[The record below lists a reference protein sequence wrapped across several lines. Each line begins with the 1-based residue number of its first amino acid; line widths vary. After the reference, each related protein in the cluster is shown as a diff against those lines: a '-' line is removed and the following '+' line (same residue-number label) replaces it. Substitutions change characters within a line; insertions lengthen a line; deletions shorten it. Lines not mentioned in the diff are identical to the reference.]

1 MKKRIEKEVKK
12 GLKTLVLCVIL
23 FLILV
28 VFILQFYKSLFFQK
42 PERINLL
49 FFNQNPTLISLSTI
63 GESNY
68 YINLY
73 PDLKLNVPGGY
84 GDYRIGALIKLSQ
97 IEKDNEL
104 INRAIG
110 SSTLTFLNFYFYPNE
125 DQTYFGKAPEPEF
138 NLNLKNIIFNKSNAS
153 LFNKVFLFFKLVG
166 IQNHN
171 FIKLNAFEKLNNNK
185 DLVFDTERFAEEYNG
200 LFFQHTYRDE
210 RKSVQILYTN
220 DYNSADRI
228 AKILENN
235 GIRVVDISKTNKTDK
250 NCKVYEKTKKYSM
263 TSKNVSNY
271 LNCKLVNGDT
281 EISDIKIF
289 LGDQE
294 ELWK

>member
-12 GLKTLVLCVIL
+12 SLKTLVLSVIL
-23 FLILV
+23 CLILIL
-28 VFILQFYKSLFFQK
+28 FIIQLYKSLFIKK

-49 FFNQNPTLISLSTI
+49 FLNQNPTLMSLSTV

-68 YINLY
+68 YFNLY

-84 GDYRIGALIKLSQ
+84 GDYRVGALVKLSQ
-97 IEKDNEL
+97 LENDSEL
-104 INRAIG
+104 ISRAIEG
-110 SSTLTFLNFYFYPNE
+110 STFTFLNYYFFPNKV
-125 DQTYFGKAPEPEF
+125 QTYFGKASSSEF
-138 NLNLKNIIFNKSNAS
+138 DLNLKNIIFNKSNAS
-153 LFNKVFLFFKLVG
+153 FFDKVYLFIKIVG
-166 IQNHN
+166 VQNHN

-185 DLVFDTERFAEEYNG
+185 DLVFDSERFSEEYNG

-220 DYNSADRI
+220 NYNSADMI

-235 GIRVVDISKTNKTDK
+235 GIRIVDISKTDKTDK
-250 NCKVYEKTKKYSM
+250 NCRVFEKAKKYSI
-263 TSKNVSNY
+263 TSKNISTY
-271 LNCKLVNGDT
+271 LGCELVNNDT
-281 EISDIKIF
+281 GISDIIIF
-289 LGDQE
+289 LGDKE

>member
-12 GLKTLVLCVIL
+12 SLKTLVLSVIL
-23 FLILV
+23 CLILIL
-28 VFILQFYKSLFFQK
+28 FIIQLYKSLFIKK

-49 FFNQNPTLISLSTI
+49 FLNQNPTLMSLSTV

-68 YINLY
+68 YFNLY

-84 GDYRIGALIKLSQ
+84 GDYRVGALVKLSQ
-97 IEKDNEL
+97 LENDSEL
-104 INRAIG
+104 ISRAIEG
-110 SSTLTFLNFYFYPNE
+110 STFTFLNYYFFPNKV
-125 DQTYFGKAPEPEF
+125 QTYFGKASSSEF
-138 NLNLKNIIFNKSNAS
+138 DLNLKNIIFNKSNAS
-153 LFNKVFLFFKLVG
+153 FFDKVYLFIKIVG
-166 IQNHN
+166 VQNHN

-185 DLVFDTERFAEEYNG
+185 DLVFDSERFSEEYNG

-220 DYNSADRI
+220 NYNSADMT

-235 GIRVVDISKTNKTDK
+235 GIRIVDISKTDKTDK
-250 NCKVYEKTKKYSM
+250 NCRVFEKAKKYSI
-263 TSKNVSNY
+263 TSKNISTY
-271 LNCKLVNGDT
+271 LGCELVNNDT
-281 EISDIKIF
+281 GISDIIIF
-289 LGDQE
+289 LGDKE

>member
-12 GLKTLVLCVIL
+12 SLKTLVFSVIL
-23 FLILV
+23 CLFL
-28 VFILQFYKSLFFQK
+28 VFFIIQLYKSLFIQR

-49 FFNQNPTLISLSTI
+49 FLNQNPILLSLSTI

-73 PDLKLNVPGGY
+73 PDLKLNIPGGY
-84 GDYRIGALIKLSQ
+84 GDYRVGALVKLAQ
-97 IEKDNEL
+97 LEIDNGL
-104 INRAIG
+104 ISRAIEG
-110 SSTLTFLNFYFYPNE
+110 STFTFLNYYFFPNKI
-125 DQTYFGKAPEPEF
+125 QTYFGKTPTLEF

-153 LFNKVFLFFKLVG
+153 FFDKAYLFFKIIGV
-166 IQNHN
+166 QNHN
-171 FIKLNAFEKLNNNK
+171 FIKLNAFEKINNNK
-185 DLVFDTERFAEEYNG
+185 DLIFDSERFAEEYNG

-220 DYNSADRI
+220 NYNSADII

-235 GIRVVDISKTNKTDK
+235 GIRVVDISKTDKTDK
-250 NCKVYEKTKKYSM
+250 KCEVLEKAKKYSK
-263 TSKNVSNY
+263 TSKDISTY
-271 LNCKLVNGDT
+271 LDCKLVNGKT
-281 EISDIKIF
+281 EISDIVIF
-289 LGDQE
+289 LGDKE